1 MKTVSSEILEIA
13 YEEGG
18 PDAGPVVLLLHG
30 WPDAPR
36 GWQKIA
42 TSLHSSGWRTI
53 APYLRGTGPTKFLH
67 RDTPRVGAGVTL
79 VQDAIDLVDALG
91 ITRFAVVGH
100 DWGARAAYGL
110 AALFP
115 ERVTTISALALAFQP
130 HAIFKIPS
138 FEQSRRFWYQWF
150 LCVNGGLAKVQD
162 DPEGFARLQWVTWS
176 PSGWMDEQ
184 EFSKTAE
191 SFANRDW
198 VKITANAYRSRWL
211 AGEAWDVR
219 YDLLQQRLQKIGTIS
234 VPTLMIQGASDSC
247 DPPSES
253 EGLEA
258 HFTGSYDRV
267 LLEGVGHFPHREA
280 PDKVAERI
288 LQHLSQ

>member
-1 MKTVSSEILEIA
+1 MKSVFTEILNIA

-18 PDAGPVVLLLHG
+18 PAAGPVVLLLHG

-36 GWQKIA
+36 GWEKIA
-42 TSLHSSGWRTI
+42 ARLNADGCRTI

-67 RDTPRVGAGVTL
+67 PHTPRVGAGVAL

-100 DWGARAAYGL
+100 DWGARAAYSL

-115 ERVTTISALALAFQP
+115 ERVTTVSALALAFQP

-150 LCVNGGLAKVQD
+150 LCVDGGLAKVD
-162 DPEGFARLQWVTWS
+162 ADPEGFARLQWETWS
-176 PSGWMDEQ
+176 PSGWMDEG
-184 EFSKTAE
+184 EFAKTAE
-191 SFANRDW
+191 SFGNPDW
-198 VKITANAYRSRWL
+198 VKITANAYRARWRL
-211 AGEAWDVR
+211 GEAWDAR
-219 YDLLQQRLQKIGTIS
+219 YDLLRQKLQKIGTIS
-234 VPTLMIQGASDSC
+234 TPTLMIQGTSDFC

-258 HFTGSYDRV
+258 HFTGRYERV

-280 PDKVAERI
+280 PDKVAALI
-288 LQHLSQ
+288 LQHLAT